1 MKFSIIIPTYK
12 EKKNL
17 PKLIISLTKALKN
30 QKINYEIIFIDDE
43 SNDGSYEVYNKNKT
57 GKTRF
62 IIRKE
67 KPRDLSKSVVYGFKK
82 SKYDNLIVM
91 DGDLQHHP
99 LDLKSMIR
107 QFKKN
112 DCDILIGSRNMI
124 NYKKVNLSPL
134 RFYVSKLLNLMTNF
148 LFGLSLKDPMSG
160 FFIIRKNI
168 LKISEKK
175 LLLIGY
181 KILLDIVICSPKTV
195 RIKEFLINFKS
206 RDKGFSKMRLRIIF
220 QLILFLT
227 YRFFFR

>member
-1 MKFSIIIPTYK
+1 M
-12 EKKNL
+12 
-17 PKLIISLTKALKN
+17 KN

-160 FFIIRKNI
+160 FFFIRNNI

-181 KILLDIVICSPKTV
+181 KILLDI
-195 RIKEFLINFKS
+195 
-206 RDKGFSKMRLRIIF
+206 
-220 QLILFLT
+220 
-227 YRFFFR
+227 